1 VGEECAALGRGRTR
15 RMTRGGEKSAG
26 GRWLPFKGAAGDS
39 REGGPT
45 AGMPCVTGQRG
56 AWL

>member
-1 VGEECAALGRGRTR
+1 
-15 RMTRGGEKSAG
+15 MTREGEKSAG
-26 GRWLPFKGAAGDS
+26 GRWLPFKGVAGDS

-45 AGMPCVTGQRG
+45 AGMPCVAGQRG